1 MPEGHHADETRA
13 RCQLILGSL
22 DIPQP
27 FDLPAFVASVASL
40 RGRHISLTPFRAGPD
55 GLCGAWIR
63 ARSTDYIYYDDQT
76 TPLHQAHIV
85 LHEIA
90 HMLLGHHSAG
100 PTLLPGPRPL
110 AGPGPGAADAE
121 PESGGSYA
129 AAQEREA
136 ETLASMIL
144 ERAGRRP
151 ARLPADRKPAGEPP
165 AALATD
171 RPGQAAGSGQG
182 TAR

>member
-1 MPEGHHADETRA
+1 MPEGYHADETRA

-27 FDLPAFVASVASL
+27 FDLPAFVASIASL

-90 HMLLGHHSAG
+90 HMLLGHHGTG
-100 PTLLPGPRPL
+100 PAQLPGPRHLTAPDA
-110 AGPGPGAADAE
+110 AGTVQGAQPAH
-121 PESGGSYA
+121 GGSYTSA
-129 AAQEREA
+129 EEREA
-136 ETLASMIL
+136 ELLASMIL
-144 ERAGRRP
+144 ERASRHP
-151 ARLPADRKPAGEPP
+151 ARPPRPGPAGEPR
-165 AALATD
+165 AALV
-171 RPGQAAGSGQG
+171 
-182 TAR
+182 